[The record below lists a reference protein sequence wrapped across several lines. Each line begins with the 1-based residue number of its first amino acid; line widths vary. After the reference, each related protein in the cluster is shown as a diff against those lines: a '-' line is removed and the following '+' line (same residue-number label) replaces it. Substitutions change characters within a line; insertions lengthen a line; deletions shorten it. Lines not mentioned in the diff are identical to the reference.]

1 MKIMNII
8 IYKEVILCP
17 FLLTH
22 KNYITVRPSAQFSR
36 ILKFSCAYSYH
47 AS

>member
-8 IYKEVILCP
+8 IYKEVILGP

-22 KNYITVRPSAQFSR
+22 KNYITVHPSVQLSR
-36 ILKFSCAYSYH
+36 IPKFSCAYSYH